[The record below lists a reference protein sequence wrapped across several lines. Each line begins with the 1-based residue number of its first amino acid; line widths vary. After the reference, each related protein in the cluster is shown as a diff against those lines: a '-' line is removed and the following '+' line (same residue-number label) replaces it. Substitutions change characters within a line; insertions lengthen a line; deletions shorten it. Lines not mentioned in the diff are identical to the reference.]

1 MGGYVEVQR
10 QDDDGEDEGDA
21 ENISVDYIPSL
32 YVSADINDQLVY
44 RTRTKHISNTPTYN
58 SSTETY
64 IRDWRLA
71 TLNLSVWDI
80 RKKSDDCLVG
90 VASVKL
96 SEIFHESSSV
106 VKFYDLKGGE
116 GTGRIRVSM
125 IFRSMKMKLEES
137 LLGYSVGS
145 FVFSSPIVAK
155 GDMYTSKINIRAAGS
170 RRAIKS
176 GSSSDGGHSWT
187 LDKPKNHPSQPSL
200 LESGRH
206 RIRGVWLDREDWRP
220 SWKEQTLRRPLAPQ
234 ASRQQRSHLHAPNLE
249 DQQQGSTSPERGRLP
264 RRHHDTRQ
272 SRRGN
277 LRRQVQGRN
286 RRGPRGVP
294 GWA

>member
-1 MGGYVEVQR
+1 MGKENVLLRLWDSDTTGSDDVSGVCEFPLHELVLKANEMQKREDQLQGDVE
-10 QDDDGEDEGDA
+10 GTDA

-170 RRAIKS
+170 RRAIKN
-176 GSSSDGGHSWT
+176 GS
-187 LDKPKNHPSQPSL
+187 
-200 LESGRH
+200 
-206 RIRGVWLDREDWRP
+206 
-220 SWKEQTLRRPLAPQ
+220 
-234 ASRQQRSHLHAPNLE
+234 
-249 DQQQGSTSPERGRLP
+249 
-264 RRHHDTRQ
+264 
-272 SRRGN
+272 
-277 LRRQVQGRN
+277 
-286 RRGPRGVP
+286 
-294 GWA
+294 